1 MPDPL
6 IIVSILLVPL
16 DTGFYAL
23 KVSVL
28 IPGYTYTD
36 VQSQSS
42 CRDIMCGIQIIL
54 LEQSRNQSKVYIYD
68 SC

>member
-42 CRDIMCGIQIIL
+42 YRDIMCGIQIIL
-54 LEQSRNQSKVYIYD
+54 LE
-68 SC
+68 